1 MDKRCSK
8 GIVYLVGAGPGDPEL
23 LTIKALKIIEQADVI
38 LYDKLV
44 GNKIV
49 DFLRSKGKKVVYVGK
64 DSQESGEKKQVEINK
79 LMKDYAS
86 KGMKVVRLKG
96 GDPFVFG
103 RGSIEAKFLM
113 EEGIEFEIVP
123 GVSSISG
130 VPTNAGIPLTHPGMS
145 STLLVV
151 TGREEVGNWAK
162 TLTEGTLVIL
172 MGRDR
177 IEELSSELIRHGRD
191 PETPVAVVE
200 NGTLESERTIFG
212 KLSNITEMLRE
223 SNLKGPTVIV
233 VGTIVD
239 LGRELRNW
247 IKLSKDLDK

>member
-1 MDKRCSK
+1 MGGRCEG

-23 LTIKALKIIEQADVI
+23 LTIKALKIIEKADII

-44 GNKIV
+44 GDKIV
-49 DFLRSKGKKVVYVGK
+49 EFLKNKGKKVVYVGK
-64 DSQESGEKKQVEINK
+64 DSQESGEKKQVEINR
-79 LMKDYAS
+79 LMKDYAL

-113 EEGIEFEIVP
+113 EEGIEFEVIP

-130 VPTNAGIPLTHPGMS
+130 VPTNAGIPLTHPELS

-151 TGREEVGNWAK
+151 TGREEVKKWAK

-172 MGRDR
+172 MGRDK
-177 IEELSSELIRHGRD
+177 IKELSSELIKYGRD

-212 KLSNITEMLRE
+212 KLSNIAKILKESDLR
-223 SNLKGPTVIV
+223 GPTVII
-233 VGTIVD
+233 VGDIVN
-239 LGRELRNW
+239 LGKELRDR
-247 IKLSKDLDK
+247 IKLK